1 VTAVAWTLVAVAGF
15 LAGTA
20 ALGALVGRCIRVA
33 EHAESGCSDE
43 ELEAMV
49 DAACV
54 RHPAGRRR
62 WTAYDDRMLE
72 RELRLHMQRGESND

>member
-1 VTAVAWTLVAVAGF
+1 MTTVAWTLAVVAGF
-15 LAGTA
+15 LAGTT
-20 ALGALVGRCIRVA
+20 ALGALVGRCIRVV
-33 EHAESGCSDE
+33 EHAETGCSDE

-49 DAACV
+49 DAAQV

-72 RELRLHMQRGESND
+72 RELRMHSQRGEPND